1 MNKQQL
7 IAAVDLL
14 IAARD
19 NGFDVQ
25 DAIDAL
31 MDKIEAITEAD
42 PAFQAKQAAA
52 AWGRACVSSVLW
64 NN

>member
-19 NGFDVQ
+19 NGADVQ

-31 MDKIEAITEAD
+31 MDKIESLVQAD

-52 AWGRACVSSVLW
+52 AWGRACINNALW
-64 NN
+64 N

>member
-1 MNKQQL
+1 MNKTQL

-19 NGFDVQ
+19 NGADVQ
-25 DAIDAL
+25 SAIDAL
-31 MDKIEAITEAD
+31 MDKIEALTLAD

-52 AWGRACVSSVLW
+52 AWGRACTNNAIW
-64 NN
+64 N